1 MDYIERK
8 VIKRLCKRMKEA
20 RTWKGGKKLDV
31 NREERRSC
39 KVLDPDD
46 YDFEIIDNT
55 SRKMRNTD
63 IKFKKLNKK
72 VLTFANPRVLAP
84 FTYKCQ

>member
-31 NREERRSC
+31 NREERRPC

-46 YDFEIIDNT
+46 YDFEIIDDT

-63 IKFKKLNKK
+63 IKFQILNKK
-72 VLTFANPRVLAP
+72 VSAFANLNS
-84 FTYKCQ
+84 F